1 MRGRAMIRR
10 ALIALAAVGALAA
23 LGTLGACGG
32 GAKGKA
38 KTGSGAV
45 RKLDPVNPKAAKA
58 FENGMRALRL
68 GGPEAHDTAKAR
80 LKEALAIDPKL
91 WEAHHNLGVIA
102 YRDGEDDVAID
113 HLTRALAVNRGHT
126 PSLLARAEAHR
137 RAGHRR
143 DARADYEAAVRGT
156 DEDDPNRR
164 EASARLASMLRDAG
178 EYDDAVAVLRETV
191 RVHGVNARI
200 YTELGLIYIQQ
211 KRPELAQLVLAK
223 ALELD
228 AKDPAIYNALAMLA
242 QRNGKAQEAFQLF
255 DQAVSLDASY
265 IDARFN
271 KATVLL
277 DAGDYQRAKVE
288 LSAIVERRPDDHAA
302 HVALGVAQRGL
313 KEHEA
318 ARKTWDRVIR
328 EAPRRSTPR
337 ADAMFNLALLKLDF
351 LEDAAG
357 GKMELER
364 YLQEAPTGHAKR
376 QVAEEKRKELGK

>member
-1 MRGRAMIRR
+1 MSRTMSRTMSRLAV
-10 ALIALAAVGALAA
+10 AAAVTLAVA
-23 LGTLGACGG
+23 SLAACGG
-32 GAKGKA
+32 SVKDRTKA
-38 KTGSGAV
+38 GSRGV
-45 RKLDPVNPKAAKA
+45 VKKLDPVNPRATKA
-58 FENGMRALRL
+58 FENAMRALRL
-68 GGPEAHDTAKAR
+68 GGPDADETAKVR
-80 LKEALAIDPKL
+80 LKEAIEIDGKL

-102 YRDGEDDVAID
+102 SRDGEDDTAID
-113 HLTRALAVNRGHT
+113 HFTKALAINSGHT

-137 RAGHRR
+137 HAGHKRE
-143 DARADYEAAVRGT
+143 ARADYETAMRAT
-156 DEDDPNRR
+156 AEDDPSRR
-164 EASARLASMLRDAG
+164 DASARLASLLRDAG
-178 EYDDAVAVLRETV
+178 EYDDAVAILRETV
-191 RVHGVNARI
+191 RVHGVNAKI

-211 KRPELAQLVLAK
+211 KRPELAQLVLVK

-228 AKDPAIYNALAMLA
+228 AKDPAIFNALAMLA

-288 LSAIVERRPDDHAA
+288 LSAIIERRPDDYAA

-318 ARKTWDRVIR
+318 AKKTWDRVIK
-328 EAPRRSTPR
+328 EAPKRSTAR

-357 GKMELER
+357 GKVELER
-364 YLQEAPTGHAKR
+364 YLQEAPAGHAKH

>member
-1 MRGRAMIRR
+1 MRA
-10 ALIALAAVGALAA
+10 ALAILLAA
-23 LGTLGACGG
+23 LVACGG
-32 GAKGKA
+32 SVKDRTRAGGRPVVK
-38 KTGSGAV
+38 
-45 RKLDPVNPKAAKA
+45 KLDPVNPRAAKA

-68 GGPEAHDTAKAR
+68 GGPEAYETAKAR
-80 LKEALAIDPKL
+80 LKEAIDLDGKL
-91 WEAHHNLGVIA
+91 WEAHHNLGAIA
-102 YRDGEDDVAID
+102 YREGEDDAAIE
-113 HLTRALAVNRGHT
+113 HFTKALAINKAHT

-137 RAGHRR
+137 RAGHKR
-143 DARADYEAAVRGT
+143 DARADYEAALRET
-156 DEDDPNRR
+156 EEDDPSRR
-164 EASARLASMLRDAG
+164 DASARLASMLRDAG
-178 EYDDAVAVLRETV
+178 EYDDAVTILRETV
-191 RVHGVNARI
+191 RVHGVNAKI

-223 ALELD
+223 AIELD

-288 LSAIVERRPDDHAA
+288 LSAIVERRPDDYAA
-302 HVALGVAQRGL
+302 QVALGVAHRGL

-318 ARKTWDRVIR
+318 ARKTWDRVIK
-328 EAPRRSTPR
+328 EAPRRGTAR

-351 LEDAAG
+351 LQDTAG
-357 GKMELER
+357 GKTELER
-364 YLQEAPTGHAKR
+364 YLQDAPSSHAKR
-376 QVAEEKRKELGK
+376 QIAEEKRKELGR

>member
-1 MRGRAMIRR
+1 MRAAR
-10 ALIALAAVGALAA
+10 IALVLAA
-23 LGTLGACGG
+23 ATALGACGG
-32 GAKGKA
+32 SVTARTKPGGRGVVK
-38 KTGSGAV
+38 
-45 RKLDPVNPKAAKA
+45 KLDPVNPRAAKA
-58 FENGMRALRL
+58 FESAMRALRL
-68 GGPEAHDTAKAR
+68 GGPEANETAKAR
-80 LKEALAIDPKL
+80 LKEAIDIDGKL
-91 WEAHHNLGVIA
+91 WEAHHNLGAIA
-102 YRDGEDDVAID
+102 YREGEDDAAVE
-113 HLTRALAVNRGHT
+113 HFTKALAVNKAHT

-143 DARADYEAAVRGT
+143 DARADYEAALRGT
-156 DEDDPNRR
+156 EEDDPSRR
-164 EASARLASMLRDAG
+164 DASARLASLLREAG
-178 EYDDAVAVLRETV
+178 EFDDAVTLLRETV
-191 RVHGVNARI
+191 RLHGVNAKI

-255 DQAVSLDASY
+255 DQAVSLDAAY

-313 KEHEA
+313 KDHEA
-318 ARKTWDRVIR
+318 AKKTWDRVIR

-351 LEDAAG
+351 LEDAVG
-357 GKMELER
+357 GKAELER
-364 YLQEAPTGHAKR
+364 YLQEAPIGHAKR

>member
-1 MRGRAMIRR
+1 MTAARTAI
-10 ALIALAAVGALAA
+10 AALAAAALAA
-23 LGTLGACGG
+23 ALLGGCGG
-32 GAKGKA
+32 
-38 KTGSGAV
+38 SAV
-45 RKLDPVNPKAAKA
+45 DRTRPGEPGVVKKRDPVNPKAAKA
-58 FENGMRALRL
+58 FENAMRALRL

-80 LKEALAIDPKL
+80 LKEAVEIDGKL
-91 WEAHHNLGVIA
+91 WEAHHNLGAIA
-102 YRDGEDDVAID
+102 YRDGEDDAAIE
-113 HLTRALAVNRGHT
+113 HFTKALAINKAHI

-143 DARADYEAAVRGT
+143 DA
-156 DEDDPNRR
+156 
-164 EASARLASMLRDAG
+164 SARLASMLREAG
-178 EYDDAVAVLRETV
+178 EHDDAVAILRETV
-191 RVHGVNARI
+191 RVHGVNAKI
-200 YTELGLIYIQQ
+200 YAELGLIYIQQ

-288 LSAIVERRPDDHAA
+288 LAAIVERRPDDHAA
-302 HVALGVAQRGL
+302 QVALGVAHRGL

-318 ARKTWDRVIR
+318 AKKTWDRVVK
-328 EAPRRSTPR
+328 EAPRRGTAR

-351 LEDAAG
+351 LEDVSG
-357 GKMELER
+357 GKLDLER
-364 YLQEAPTGHAKR
+364 YLQEAPIGHAKR
-376 QVAEEKRKELGK
+376 QIADEKRKELGK

>member
-1 MRGRAMIRR
+1 MSRAIRR
-10 ALIALAAVGALAA
+10 AALALLAASALAS
-23 LGTLGACGG
+23 LGACGG
-32 GAKGKA
+32 SSGRARAGAS
-38 KTGSGAV
+38 GSA
-45 RKLDPVNPKAAKA
+45 RRLDPVSPKAAKA

-68 GGPEAHDTAKAR
+68 GGPEAHETAKAR
-80 LKEALAIDPKL
+80 LKESLEIDAKL

-102 YRDGEDDVAID
+102 YREGEDDAAID
-113 HLTRALAVNRGHT
+113 HFTKALAVNRGHT
-126 PSLLARAEAHR
+126 PTLLARAEAHR
-137 RAGHRR
+137 RAGHKR
-143 DARADYEAAVRGT
+143 DARGDYEAALRAI
-156 DEDDPNRR
+156 EPDDPNRR
-164 EASARLASMLRDAG
+164 DASARLASMLRDAG
-178 EYDDAVAVLRETV
+178 EYDDAVAILRETV
-191 RVHGVNARI
+191 RVHGVNAKI

-288 LSAIVERRPDDHAA
+288 LAALIERRPDDHAA
-302 HVALGVAQRGL
+302 QVALGVAQRGL

-328 EAPRRSTPR
+328 DAPRRSTAR

-351 LEDAAG
+351 LEDTTG
-357 GKMELER
+357 GKAELER
-364 YLQEAPTGHAKR
+364 YLQDAPLGHAKR
-376 QVAEEKRKELGK
+376 QVAEEKRKDLGK

>member
-1 MRGRAMIRR
+1 MRAAPRAPRR
-10 ALIALAAVGALAA
+10 ALVARALLAAA
-23 LGTLGACGG
+23 LGLGLGACGG
-32 GAKGKA
+32 SARVRAQGGAGVVKK
-38 KTGSGAV
+38 
-45 RKLDPVNPKAAKA
+45 KLDPVNPKAAKA
-58 FENGMRALRL
+58 FESAMRALRL
-68 GGPEAHDTAKAR
+68 GGPEAQETAKAR
-80 LKEALAIDPKL
+80 LKDAVAIDPKL
-91 WEAHHNLGVIA
+91 WEAHHDLGIIA
-102 YRDGEDDVAID
+102 LREGDDDAAIE
-113 HLTRALAVNRGHT
+113 HFTRALAIKSHT
-126 PSLLARAEAHR
+126 PSLLGRAEAHR
-137 RAGHRR
+137 HAGHRR
-143 DARADYEAAVRGT
+143 DARADYEAAIRAA

-164 EASARLASMLRDAG
+164 DASARLASLLRDAG
-178 EYDDAVAVLRETV
+178 EYDDAVALLRETV
-191 RVHGVNARI
+191 RVGGVNAKI
-200 YTELGLIYIQQ
+200 YTELGLIYMQQ

-242 QRNGKAQEAFQLF
+242 QRSGKAQEAFQLF

-288 LSAIVERRPDDHAA
+288 LSAIVERKPDDYAA
-302 HVALGVAQRGL
+302 YVALGVAQRGL

-328 EAPRRSTPR
+328 EAPRRSNAR
-337 ADAMFNLALLKLDF
+337 ADAMFDLAMLKLDF

-357 GKMELER
+357 GKVELER
-364 YLQEAPTGHAKR
+364 YLQEAPANHAKR

>member
-1 MRGRAMIRR
+1 MRAARA
-10 ALIALAAVGALAA
+10 AVLLGVVAALAA
-23 LGTLGACGG
+23 CGG
-32 GAKGKA
+32 SVKDRTRPGAPVVK
-38 KTGSGAV
+38 
-45 RKLDPVNPKAAKA
+45 KLDPVNPRAAKA
-58 FENGMRALRL
+58 FENAMRALRL

-80 LKEALAIDPKL
+80 LKEAIEIDGKL

-102 YRDGEDDVAID
+102 YQDGEDDAAIE
-113 HLTRALAVNRGHT
+113 HFTRALGVNEGHT
-126 PSLLARAEAHR
+126 PSRLARAEAHR

-143 DARADYEAAVRGT
+143 DARADYEAALRAT
-156 DEDDPNRR
+156 EEDDPSRR
-164 EASARLASMLRDAG
+164 DASARLASMLRDAG
-178 EYDDAVAVLRETV
+178 EYDDAVTILRETV
-191 RVHGVNARI
+191 RVHGVNAKI

-211 KRPELAQLVLAK
+211 KRLELAQLVLAK

-242 QRNGKAQEAFQLF
+242 QRLGKAQEAFQLF

-302 HVALGVAQRGL
+302 HVALGVAHRGL

-318 ARKTWDRVIR
+318 AKKTWDRVIK
-328 EAPRRSTPR
+328 EAPRRGAAR
-337 ADAMFNLALLKLDF
+337 ADAMFNLAQLKLDF
-351 LEDAAG
+351 LEDITG
-357 GKMELER
+357 GKADLER
-364 YLQEAPTGHAKR
+364 YLQEAPSGHAKR
-376 QVAEEKRKELGK
+376 QIAEEKRKELGR

>member
-1 MRGRAMIRR
+1 MRAASRS
-10 ALIALAAVGALAA
+10 ALVALMLALAA
-23 LGTLGACGG
+23 LAACGG
-32 GAKGKA
+32 STKGRAKAGAGVVKK
-38 KTGSGAV
+38 
-45 RKLDPVNPKAAKA
+45 RDPVNPKAAKA
-58 FENGMRALRL
+58 FENAMRALRL

-91 WEAHHNLGVIA
+91 WEAHHDLGIIA
-102 YRDGEDDVAID
+102 LRDGEDDLAID
-113 HLTRALAVNRGHT
+113 AFTRALAINAGHT
-126 PSLLARAEAHR
+126 PSRFARAEAHR
-137 RAGHRR
+137 HAGHKRE
-143 DARADYEAAVRGT
+143 ARADYDAAIRAT
-156 DEDDPNRR
+156 EPDDPNRR
-164 EASARLASMLRDAG
+164 DAAARLASLLRDAG

-191 RVHGVNARI
+191 RVQGVNAKI

-242 QRNGKAQEAFQLF
+242 QRSGKAQEAFQLF

-288 LSAIVERRPDDHAA
+288 LSAIVERRPDDYAA
-302 HVALGVAQRGL
+302 QVSLGVAQRGL

-318 ARKTWDRVIR
+318 AKKTWDRVIK
-328 EAPRRSTPR
+328 EAPRRDGAR
-337 ADAMFNLALLKLDF
+337 ADAMFDLAMLKLDF
-351 LEDAAG
+351 LEDTAG
-357 GKMELER
+357 GKLELER
-364 YLQEAPTGHAKR
+364 YLQEAPAGHAKR
-376 QVAEEKRKELGK
+376 QIAEEKRKELGK